1 LLPAGANRRV
11 GLAPTGKRRLVT
23 AHAETGRW
31 SSSEQP
37 RTRHLKSKPFFLRM
51 TMSESGQLN
60 AAPSGI
66 LMPWNLITKP
76 AIERYRPVMRGS
88 TDGCLP
94 PSARRGF
101 IADRSARRVRQNG
114 RT

>member
-1 LLPAGANRRV
+1 MNKQV
-11 GLAPTGKRRLVT
+11 Y
-23 AHAETGRW
+23 HAVNIVRMVSALQKTLTCHTHVPIAR
-31 SSSEQP
+31 QQFP
-37 RTRHLKSKPFFLRM
+37 YLKAKPFFLLM

-66 LMPWNLITKP
+66 LIPWNLITKP

-101 IADRSARRVRQNG
+101 IAARSARRVRQNA
-114 RT
+114 RP